1 MDFICPPR
9 ASNFSS
15 AVAILLVRVGGFS
28 FRVLERIGGG
38 GGSGGGGGDG
48 CGGVGGGGGG
58 GGGGGCGV

>member
-1 MDFICPPR
+1 MDFICSLR

-38 GGSGGGGGDG
+38 GGGGGKGDE
-48 CGGVGGGGGG
+48 CGGVGGGGGVG
-58 GGGGGCGV
+58 EGGGCGV